1 MIHYSPT
8 PETDLPIEPRGFLL
22 LDSGGQ
28 YLEGTTDITRTIAC
42 GPLTQKEKE
51 FYTRVLRGNLNLG
64 SARFLYGCTG
74 TVLDYLARQ
83 PLWEIGVDYNHGT
96 GHGVGFL
103 LNVHEGPNSF
113 SYKLMQGRP
122 LPCVMEEGMVTSNEP
137 GVYFENEFGV
147 RCENLMLC
155 VKDEKNAYGQ
165 FMRFETLTMV
175 PWELDAIIPSML
187 NDHEKALLN
196 AYHAQ
201 VYENIAPFL
210 EGAEKEWLREA
221 TRAV

>member
-1 MIHYSPT
+1 M
-8 PETDLPIEPRGFLL
+8 LL
-22 LDSGGQ
+22 ADTGGQ

-103 LNVHEGPNSF
+103 LNVHEP
-113 SYKLMQGRP
+113 YWADQMQ
-122 LPCVMEEGMVTSNEP
+122 EESQRLGIDPEEEECRAS
-137 GVYFENEFGV
+137 
-147 RCENLMLC
+147 
-155 VKDEKNAYGQ
+155 AY
-165 FMRFETLTMV
+165 
-175 PWELDAIIPSML
+175 
-187 NDHEKALLN
+187 
-196 AYHAQ
+196 
-201 VYENIAPFL
+201 
-210 EGAEKEWLREA
+210 
-221 TRAV
+221 